1 MINSKHL
8 LKVGA
13 AWISIV
19 YAICFAGIAAIP
31 GIRPRFMIYGLHMGN
46 FYMRQNILTFGTFFS
61 GLIIWN
67 VIAML
72 ALGLFAW
79 LYNNIKK

>member
-1 MINSKHL
+1 MINTNHL

-19 YAICFAGIAAIP
+19 YAICFAGVALVP
-31 GIRPRFMIYGLHMGN
+31 GVRPGFMRWGLHTMMNTGTD
-46 FYMRQNILTFGTFFS
+46 ILTLGTFVS

-67 VIAML
+67 IIAFVAMW
-72 ALGLFAW
+72 LFAT
-79 LYNNIKK
+79 LYNNIKQ